1 MRPHNPHQQSS
12 RARPLLSDWIVPLLT
27 HSKALPESTSLPTIH
42 ESQANDTQGRQRS
55 SFVQRSSH
63 SRQRRRKAT
72 WTLPTS
78 NKKHRTTSEYF
89 ALDSGGFEDYGN
101 GGLRD
106 VETLKRPITVGT
118 AGPNAAIVKQKGTLS
133 FTTIG
138 RFGQAA
144 HWVRT
149 RVLQNTHIPLGSRL
163 LSERL
168 TQLGGFDQIKPAW
181 SDTAE
186 FYDGGKFVYVGG
198 KHVGSA
204 KWCSEKQLYVMEL
217 ADNQS
222 THETRSFTTH
232 THSSLMAKPKGNSLI
247 PRVDKDV
254 LHARFTC
261 AATVWDPSTS
271 HDDSDGSTPLHDPR
285 RCKTSTCFICKMAKS
300 KRSPITRAGTPI
312 DRSSDG
318 FKPGQHLYWDP
329 MGRLAEDTIEGHK
342 YFVMSGDC
350 TTKYQCITM
359 TSAKSDFLDALV
371 EFLNHTETQSG
382 NKCQMLTCDNEL
394 AHHTKFIAL
403 TKQRGFEVDLTEVGR
418 SDQNPFAESAN
429 ATIQKDIRVLL
440 LLGRQPQNMAS
451 YAARYALY
459 VRNRTPD
466 RPDGTSRLERLTGR
480 PQRVDHIRVY
490 GCLVIYHVRGR
501 GGDFTSR
508 GRAGT
513 FVGIQ
518 GKHYL
523 IFDNDSMQLKR
534 VDIIRTNSVAFVERR
549 PGWLVTNAQL
559 AQERRIHLSDD
570 GTLPWADQLF
580 TSFPWNELTAAP
592 EHTLLAREPSDLY
605 NVADEHFPAA
615 SIRPMAARDGRDLQV
630 SPTTSVTR
638 PEELEH
644 DQPLQPAPRL
654 PDGSRGYFEE
664 RESQDDEDYFRER
677 GEVLERG
684 IGTPGT
690 RRSGR
695 TSRAVPSDHATHA
708 TRTSHTTR
716 AHELRAD
723 YNDRQILTPCFLSRE
738 VSTISPEDTES
749 WALADQ
755 REWDGI
761 AKKGVMSIVSDSEPQ
776 PGESVLPSR
785 MIRVE
790 KPQHPK
796 SSPKHYKSRLCVQ
809 DLKCIYQH
817 SQDQTYSPTPTQE
830 AGRLLTWYAATH
842 RERIWSMD
850 CVQAYLNTPAPSR
863 KGQRIFIRFPKGHE
877 RPGCLMLLHRY
888 LYGLQKAAQMWHKYL
903 ITTLKDAGFRQLTT
917 EPCILIHRGDSKSTM
932 VEVRSCKRHD
942 LTCLE
947 LST

>member
-1 MRPHNPHQQSS
+1 MSHK
-12 RARPLLSDWIVPLLT
+12 RATYRGDSEAA
-27 HSKALPESTSLPTIH
+27 SCSA
-42 ESQANDTQGRQRS
+42 
-55 SFVQRSSH
+55 
-63 SRQRRRKAT
+63 
-72 WTLPTS
+72 
-78 NKKHRTTSEYF
+78 HRTPDDGDEKLPGTLHVEQKAPNNTRILRIGLWKLKETRILREYF
-89 ALDSGGFEDYGN
+89 ALEWRSSRRGNPQTANHSWNRWTQRRDRQTEGNALLHDDRATRASGP
-101 GGLRD
+101 L
-106 VETLKRPITVGT
+106 
-118 AGPNAAIVKQKGTLS
+118 GPNESTPE
-133 FTTIG
+133 
-138 RFGQAA
+138 
-144 HWVRT
+144 
-149 RVLQNTHIPLGSRL
+149 HIPLGSRL

-204 KWCSEKQLYVMEL
+204 KWWSEKQLYVMEL

-371 EFLNHTETQSG
+371 EFINHTETQSG

-508 GRAGT
+508 GSAGT

-534 VDIIRTNSVAFVERR
+534 LDIIRTNSVAFVERR

-592 EHTLLAREPSDLY
+592 EHT
-605 NVADEHFPAA
+605 V
-615 SIRPMAARDGRDLQV
+615 
-630 SPTTSVTR
+630 
-638 PEELEH
+638 
-644 DQPLQPAPRL
+644 
-654 PDGSRGYFEE
+654 
-664 RESQDDEDYFRER
+664 
-677 GEVLERG
+677 
-684 IGTPGT
+684 
-690 RRSGR
+690 
-695 TSRAVPSDHATHA
+695 
-708 TRTSHTTR
+708 
-716 AHELRAD
+716 
-723 YNDRQILTPCFLSRE
+723 
-738 VSTISPEDTES
+738 
-749 WALADQ
+749 
-755 REWDGI
+755 I
-761 AKKGVMSIVSDSEPQ
+761 A
-776 PGESVLPSR
+776 
-785 MIRVE
+785 
-790 KPQHPK
+790 
-796 SSPKHYKSRLCVQ
+796 
-809 DLKCIYQH
+809 
-817 SQDQTYSPTPTQE
+817 
-830 AGRLLTWYAATH
+830 
-842 RERIWSMD
+842 
-850 CVQAYLNTPAPSR
+850 R
-863 KGQRIFIRFPKGHE
+863 KGTVRLVQRG
-877 RPGCLMLLHRY
+877 
-888 LYGLQKAAQMWHKYL
+888 
-903 ITTLKDAGFRQLTT
+903 
-917 EPCILIHRGDSKSTM
+917 
-932 VEVRSCKRHD
+932 
-942 LTCLE
+942 
-947 LST
+947 